1 MRKGT
6 PCAGVGRGLFWSGV
20 WAGTGSVALLPIEL
34 KQQPWE
40 SWQTATQTW
49 NLGSEGLHPALS
61 SCPSMPHASW

>member
-6 PCAGVGRGLFWSGV
+6 PCVGVGRGLFWSGV

-40 SWQTATQTW
+40 S
-49 NLGSEGLHPALS
+49 
-61 SCPSMPHASW
+61 